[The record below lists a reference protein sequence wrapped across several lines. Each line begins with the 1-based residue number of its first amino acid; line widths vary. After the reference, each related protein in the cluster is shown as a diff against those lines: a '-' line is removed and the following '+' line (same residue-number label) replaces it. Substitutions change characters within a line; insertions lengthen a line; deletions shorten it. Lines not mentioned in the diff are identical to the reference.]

1 MLGQLFELAKELLGL
16 TRDVREMRG
25 QLDRLEAR
33 VEVLATVAQQLSVDV
48 ARLNESYVRDIQN
61 LELRLEMQLLRFEQR
76 LPPPLG
82 HEPGPALPE

>member
-1 MLGQLFELAKELLGL
+1 
-16 TRDVREMRG
+16 MRG

-76 LPPPLG
+76 LPSPPG
-82 HEPGPALPE
+82 HNSPPALPE